1 MLTDVVK
8 PSKNILHRTAGRLSM
23 NATCSMGYRPLRV
36 PNYNFRSLS
45 MSPTIRNKKLISDYE
60 QVSND
65 IYQNQPTGLYHTRPK
80 RIVVAITGATGI
92 AIGVRVLQLLKQCK
106 VETHLVMS
114 KWGMATMKYETD
126 YNMED
131 IMALASKV
139 YTARDVSA
147 PISSGSFQHDGMIVV
162 PCSMKTLAGIRMGFT
177 EDLIVRAA
185 DVTLKERRK
194 LLLVTRETP
203 LSDIHLDN
211 MLYLSRMGTIIFP
224 PVPAFYTKPRSVE
237 DIIEQ
242 SSGRILDCFGIDTNT
257 FPRWEGVKNTK
268 TLK

>member
-1 MLTDVVK
+1 MLTDVIK
-8 PSKNILHRTAGRLSM
+8 SSTNILHRTAGHISM
-23 NATCSMGYRPLRV
+23 RASSSMGHR
-36 PNYNFRSLS
+36 FRHFS
-45 MSPTIRNKKLISDYE
+45 MSSTIRNKNLISDYE
-60 QVSND
+60 QASND

-92 AIGVRVLQLLKQCK
+92 AIGVRVLELLKQCK
-106 VETHLVMS
+106 IETHLVMS

-203 LSDIHLDN
+203 LSDIHIDN

-224 PVPAFYTKPRSVE
+224 PVPAFYTKPRTVE

-257 FPRWEGVKNTK
+257 FPRWEGVRNTK
-268 TLK
+268 TLKNSH

>member
-1 MLTDVVK
+1 MISPFVYR
-8 PSKNILHRTAGRLSM
+8 PANIFSRVTSRKLVLNCSNAYRQFSISRTAKT
-23 NATCSMGYRPLRV
+23 NP
-36 PNYNFRSLS
+36 
-45 MSPTIRNKKLISDYE
+45 ISNYE

-65 IYQNQPTGLYHTRPK
+65 IYQKHENYPSRPK

-92 AIGVRVLQLLKQCK
+92 AIGVRILQLLKQCNI
-106 VETHLVMS
+106 ETHLVMS

-126 YNMED
+126 YTMD
-131 IMALASKV
+131 DVIPLASKV
-139 YTARDVSA
+139 YTSRDVSA

-162 PCSMKTLAGIRMGFT
+162 PCSMKTLAGIRIGFT

-211 MLYLSRMGTIIFP
+211 MSYLSKMGTIIFP
-224 PVPAFYTKPRSVE
+224 PVPAFYTRPRTIE

-242 SSGRILDCFGIDTNT
+242 TSGRILDCFGIDTNN
-257 FPRWEGVKNTK
+257 FPRWEGIKNTK

>member
-1 MLTDVVK
+1 
-8 PSKNILHRTAGRLSM
+8 
-23 NATCSMGYRPLRV
+23 
-36 PNYNFRSLS
+36 
-45 MSPTIRNKKLISDYE
+45 
-60 QVSND
+60 
-65 IYQNQPTGLYHTRPK
+65 
-80 RIVVAITGATGI
+80 
-92 AIGVRVLQLLKQCK
+92 
-106 VETHLVMS
+106 
-114 KWGMATMKYETD
+114 MKYETE

-131 IMALASKV
+131 VMALASNV
-139 YTARDVSA
+139 YTVRDVSA

-211 MLYLSRMGTIIFP
+211 MLYLSKMGTIIFP
-224 PVPAFYTKPRSVE
+224 PVPAFYTKPRTVE

-242 SSGRILDCFGIDTNT
+242 SSGRILDCFGIDTNN